1 MTFARPIVSVFPS
14 NDSTKA
20 VSSIPLPTVFVSPL
34 RHDLV
39 RYVFTNMSKNKRQ
52 AYGVST
58 KAGHQH
64 SAESWGTGRAV
75 ARIPRVSASGTSR
88 SEDIGNP
95 SFYWIMIESNF
106 DGANRQGA
114 FGNMCRGG
122 HMFSP
127 NKTYRRFHRKIN
139 TTEKRHAVAAAIAAT
154 GCPSLVMAR
163 GHRINN
169 VPELPLVISNEIQNI
184 NKTSAAVEF
193 FKNFGLEE
201 EMKRI
206 ESSIAIRCGKGK
218 MRNRR
223 RVCAVGPLIVYAED
237 NGIVKAM
244 RNIKGVDT
252 CSVERLNLLRLA
264 PGGTFGRLTIFTK
277 DAIKRLQEIYGS
289 YTHGSSSKV
298 GYTLPR
304 PAMTNADISRIINST
319 EVQSVLRPLRGFRCM
334 GGIKRTKTL
343 KNNLT
348 NLSKRACLNPA
359 YTSLRKSARLAQ
371 IPGTRLHA
379 IKQRQKAA
387 NRALKKS
394 IKQKSETALAA
405 KALSGPNQN

>member
-20 VSSIPLPTVFVSPL
+20 TSSVPLPTVFVSPL

-52 AYGVST
+52 AYGVSV

-88 SEDIGNP
+88 SG
-95 SFYWIMIESNF
+95 
-106 DGANRQGA
+106 QGA

-127 NKTYRRFHRKIN
+127 NKTHRRFHRKIN
-139 TTEKRHAVAAAIAAT
+139 TNEKRHAVASALAAT

-163 GHRINN
+163 GHRINDI
-169 VPELPLVISNEIQNI
+169 PELPLVISDEIQNI
-184 NKTSAAVEF
+184 SKTSAAVEF
-193 FKNFGLEE
+193 FKNFGFGDEI
-201 EMKRI
+201 KRI
-206 ESSIAIRCGKGK
+206 ESSVSIRCGKGK

-223 RVCAVGPLIVYAED
+223 RVCAVGPLIVYSED

-252 CSVERLNLLRLA
+252 CSVERLNLLKLA
-264 PGGTFGRLTIFTK
+264 PGGTFGRLTVFTK
-277 DAIKRLQEIYGS
+277 GAIKRLQEIYGS

-304 PAMTNADISRIINST
+304 PAMTNSDIGRIINST
-319 EVQSVLRPLRGFRCM
+319 EVQSVLRPICRPNSVSN
-334 GGIKRTKTL
+334 KYKTK

-348 NLSKRACLNPA
+348 NLTVRARLNPA

-371 IPGTRLHA
+371 IPGTRLHT

-394 IKQKSETALAA
+394 IKQKSETSLAA
-405 KALSGPNQN
+405 KALSGHNQN

>member
-1 MTFARPIVSVFPS
+1 MTFARPIVSVFSS

-20 VSSIPLPTVFVSPL
+20 ASSIPLPTVFVSPL

-88 SEDIGNP
+88 SG
-95 SFYWIMIESNF
+95 
-106 DGANRQGA
+106 QGA

-163 GHRINN
+163 GHRVNN

-206 ESSIAIRCGKGK
+206 ESSVAIRCGKGK

-223 RVCAVGPLIVYAED
+223 RVCAVGPLVVYAED

-244 RNIKGVDT
+244 RNVKGVDT

-304 PAMTNADISRIINST
+304 PAMANADISRIINST
-319 EVQSVLRPLRGFRCM
+319 EVQSVLRPSRGLKCM
-334 GGIKRTKTL
+334 GGTSRTKTL

-405 KALSGPNQN
+405 KALSG

>member
-1 MTFARPIVSVFPS
+1 MTFARPIVSVFPA

-20 VSSIPLPTVFVSPL
+20 ASSMPLPTVFVSPL

-88 SEDIGNP
+88 SG
-95 SFYWIMIESNF
+95 
-106 DGANRQGA
+106 QGA

-139 TTEKRHAVAAAIAAT
+139 TTEKRHAVASALAAT

-163 GHRINN
+163 GHRIND

-201 EMKRI
+201 EMKRV
-206 ESSIAIRCGKGK
+206 ESSVSIRCGKGK

-277 DAIKRLQEIYGS
+277 DALKRLQEIYGS

-304 PAMTNADISRIINST
+304 AALANADISRIINST
-319 EVQSVLRPLRGFRCM
+319 EIQSVLRPICRS
-334 GGIKRTKTL
+334 KRTRRTTTL

-359 YTSLRKSARLAQ
+359 YTALRKSARLAQ

-387 NRALKKS
+387 NKALKKS
-394 IKQKSETALAA
+394 IKQKSEMALAA

>member
-20 VSSIPLPTVFVSPL
+20 SSTIPLPTVFISPL

-75 ARIPRVSASGTSR
+75 ARIPRVSASGTNR
-88 SEDIGNP
+88 SGQ
-95 SFYWIMIESNF
+95 
-106 DGANRQGA
+106 AA

-139 TTEKRHAVAAAIAAT
+139 TTEKRHAVASAIAAT
-154 GCPSLVMAR
+154 GCPALVMAR

-169 VPELPLVISNEIQNI
+169 VPELPLVVSNDIQNI
-184 NKTSAAVEF
+184 KKTSTAVEF

-244 RNIKGVDT
+244 RNIKGVST
-252 CSVERLNLLRLA
+252 CSVERLNLLKLA
-264 PGGTFGRLTIFTK
+264 PGGTFGRLTIYTK

-304 PAMTNADISRIINST
+304 ATMTNADISRIINST
-319 EVQSVLRPLRGFRCM
+319 EIQSVLRPLRGSRSTISM
-334 GGIKRTKTL
+334 NRSKTK

-348 NLSKRACLNPA
+348 NLSIRACLNPA
-359 YTSLRKSARLAQ
+359 YTRLRRNARLEQ
-371 IPGTRLHA
+371 IPGTRAHGTKKL
-379 IKQRQKAA
+379 QKAA

-394 IKQKSETALAA
+394 IKQKSDIAIAA
-405 KALSGPNQN
+405 KSLSGHNQN

>member
-1 MTFARPIVSVFPS
+1 MTFARPIVSVFPI

-20 VSSIPLPTVFVSPL
+20 VSTIPLPTVFVSPL

-88 SEDIGNP
+88 SG
-95 SFYWIMIESNF
+95 
-106 DGANRQGA
+106 QGA

-139 TTEKRHAVAAAIAAT
+139 TTEKRHAVASAIAAT
-154 GCPSLVMAR
+154 GCPALVMAR
-163 GHRINN
+163 GHRIDNI
-169 VPELPLVISNEIQNI
+169 PELPLVVSSDIQNI
-184 NKTSAAVEF
+184 KKTSAAIEF
-193 FKNFGLEE
+193 FKSFGKFCLED

-206 ESSIAIRCGKGK
+206 ESSVAIRCGKGK

-244 RNIKGVDT
+244 RNIKGVST

-264 PGGTFGRLTIFTK
+264 PGGTFGRLTIYTK

-289 YTHGSSSKV
+289 YTNGSSSKV

-304 PAMTNADISRIINST
+304 AAMTNADIGRIINST

-334 GGIKRTKTL
+334 MSMNRSKTK

-348 NLSKRACLNPA
+348 NLSIRARLNPA
-359 YTSLRKSARLAQ
+359 YTRLRRNARLEQ
-371 IPGTRLHA
+371 IPGTRAHGTKKL
-379 IKQRQKAA
+379 QKAA

-394 IKQKSETALAA
+394 IKQKSDIAIAA
-405 KALSGPNQN
+405 RALSGHNQN

>member
-1 MTFARPIVSVFPS
+1 MTFARPIVSVFSS

-20 VSSIPLPTVFVSPL
+20 TSSIPLPTIFVSPL

-88 SEDIGNP
+88 SG
-95 SFYWIMIESNF
+95 
-106 DGANRQGA
+106 QGA

-184 NKTSAAVEF
+184 NKTSTAVEF

-206 ESSIAIRCGKGK
+206 ESSMAIRCGKGK

-223 RVCAVGPLIVYAED
+223 RVCAVGPLVVYAED
-237 NGIVKAM
+237 SGIVKAM

-252 CSVERLNLLRLA
+252 CSVERLNLLKLA

-277 DAIKRLQEIYGS
+277 GAIKRLQEIYGS

-304 PAMTNADISRIINST
+304 PAMTNADITRIINST

-334 GGIKRTKTL
+334 GSMGRSKTK

-348 NLSKRACLNPA
+348 NLTKRACLNPA

-405 KALSGPNQN
+405 KALSGHNQN